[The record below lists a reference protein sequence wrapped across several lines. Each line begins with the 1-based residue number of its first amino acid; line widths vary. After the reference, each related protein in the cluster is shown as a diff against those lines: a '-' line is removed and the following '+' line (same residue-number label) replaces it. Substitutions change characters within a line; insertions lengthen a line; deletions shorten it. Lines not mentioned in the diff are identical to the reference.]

1 MVWAPCGECQST
13 WSLRTVA
20 APSQTKGLRLGCA
33 SLVQATV
40 IGSLLLLFR
49 CRNSFD
55 YSVFLYHTNCIR
67 YEDFFHE
74 NDLVTLPW
82 SVFASNI
89 GTSVHLNGSH
99 IPLNVYRLYLFIQT
113 ISVHLAKTDAARQAH
128 VVHSYSSTRVET
140 TYFLSPTK
148 DMPSCRPIHYSLKIV

>member
-1 MVWAPCGECQST
+1 MCFYNRWEATVRAPCGECQST

-49 CRNSFD
+49 CRNSCD
-55 YSVFLYHTNCIR
+55 YSVFLYHTNRIQ
-67 YEDFFHE
+67 YEDFFHK
-74 NDLVTLPW
+74 NALVTLSW

-99 IPLNVYRLYLFIQT
+99 IPPKLPRFQRQKQHSSKPVRPSGLF
-113 ISVHLAKTDAARQAH
+113 
-128 VVHSYSSTRVET
+128 
-140 TYFLSPTK
+140 PTVGF
-148 DMPSCRPIHYSLKIV
+148 S

>member
-1 MVWAPCGECQST
+1 MVRAPCGECQST

-49 CRNSFD
+49 CRNSCD
-55 YSVFLYHTNCIR
+55 YSVFLYHTNRIQ
-67 YEDFFHE
+67 YEDFFHK
-74 NDLVTLPW
+74 NALATLSW

-99 IPLNVYRLYLFIQT
+99 IPLKAKEHTGSGGGTIPWVFGLRWRLQEMLVYGR
-113 ISVHLAKTDAARQAH
+113 
-128 VVHSYSSTRVET
+128 
-140 TYFLSPTK
+140 SPC
-148 DMPSCRPIHYSLKIV
+148 MRPQPHYR

>member
-1 MVWAPCGECQST
+1 MVRAPCGECQSS

-55 YSVFLYHTNCIR
+55 YSVFLYHTNHIQ
-67 YEDFFHE
+67 YEDFFHK
-74 NDLVTLPW
+74 NALVTLPW

-89 GTSVHLNGSH
+89 GTSVHLSGSH
-99 IPLNVYRLYLFIQT
+99 IPLTVGHQYFKNKNFQVWLYRT
-113 ISVHLAKTDAARQAH
+113 RGRV
-128 VVHSYSSTRVET
+128 SYS
-140 TYFLSPTK
+140 
-148 DMPSCRPIHYSLKIV
+148 